1 MLDQISYSLPDEI
14 GVIVQQKIEEWRAEE
29 KISRIWAR
37 DAAVWTNADEAKWLG
52 WLGVVDEE
60 LNGLQKYGDFAE
72 EVKEFQDVVLMG
84 MGGSSLCPEVLAIT
98 FRAGNFHVLDSTVPA
113 QVKAIEDKIDL
124 AKTLFI
130 VASKSGST
138 LEPNCFKQYFFGRA
152 AETVGAENAGKQ
164 FVAITDPGS
173 KMQQVAESDGF
184 RRIFFGNP
192 EIGGRFS
199 ALSVFGLTA
208 AAGMRLSVERFLQNT
223 REMVE
228 ACKGQDPRENPG
240 AILGLILGVCQRN
253 GRDKLTIFTS
263 AEIYDLGAWMEQL
276 VAESTGKNG
285 VSIIPI
291 DREPVQPPAHY
302 GGDRV
307 FVYLKLRNA
316 RADENTL
323 RALGELERS
332 AHPFI
337 TIEIGDTIN
346 LGQEFFRWEFA
357 TAVAGSVMGINPFDQ
372 PDVESAKIEAR
383 KITDEYEKT
392 GSLPDETPFF
402 EADGVR
408 LFSGE
413 KYAAQLNDSVGE
425 EKTLRRYLTEHISRA
440 GENDYFALLAYVE
453 MNDENARLLQALRER
468 ILGLNHAASALG
480 FGPRFLHSTGQAYK
494 GGANNGVFLQ
504 ITSDDE
510 FDLAVPGQS
519 YTFGVVKTAQAR
531 GDFQVLLDRD
541 RRALRIHLGANVR
554 EGLNGLLSLLDAEKT

>member
-1 MLDQISYSLPDEI
+1 
-14 GVIVQQKIEEWRAEE
+14 
-29 KISRIWAR
+29 
-37 DAAVWTNADEAKWLG
+37 
-52 WLGVVDEE
+52 
-60 LNGLQKYGDFAE
+60 
-72 EVKEFQDVVLMG
+72 
-84 MGGSSLCPEVLAIT
+84 
-98 FRAGNFHVLDSTVPA
+98 
-113 QVKAIEDKIDL
+113 
-124 AKTLFI
+124 
-130 VASKSGST
+130 
-138 LEPNCFKQYFFGRA
+138 
-152 AETVGAENAGKQ
+152 
-164 FVAITDPGS
+164 
-173 KMQQVAESDGF
+173 MQQVAESDGF

-291 DREPVQPPAHY
+291 DRDPVQPPAHY

-337 TIEIGDTIN
+337 TIEIGATIN
-346 LGQEFFRWEFA
+346 LRQEFFRWEFA

-372 PDVESAKIEAR
+372 ADVESGKIEAR

-453 MNDENARLLQALRER
+453 MNDENARLLQALRQLV
-468 ILGLNHAASALG
+468 LGLNHAASVLG
-480 FGPRFLHSTGQAYK
+480 F
-494 GGANNGVFLQ
+494 
-504 ITSDDE
+504 
-510 FDLAVPGQS
+510 
-519 YTFGVVKTAQAR
+519 
-531 GDFQVLLDRD
+531 
-541 RRALRIHLGANVR
+541 
-554 EGLNGLLSLLDAEKT
+554 